1 MNIIN
6 FICFSP
12 VNLMSV
18 PTENPHRAEENFTSP
33 KVLNKDGLALAGTLC
48 SLRVG
53 VGVQQLRGPG
63 TQLNQQKVRRPTRV
77 CSVLVRRGK

>member
-53 VGVQQLRGPG
+53 VGV
-63 TQLNQQKVRRPTRV
+63 
-77 CSVLVRRGK
+77 